1 VKSAQKLCG
10 EHLSHDGHIV
20 SIALRPNSFPWPP
33 VILVSG
39 IAVAL
44 ALGMFFPSIWL
55 PSPFK
60 EPLDIFGV
68 ALIGIALFIE
78 ISAVLVMRKA
88 KTTILPNKG
97 SAKLVTSGPFSF
109 TRNPIYF
116 GNVILLFG
124 LGLMFENLWFWP
136 IALICGALTQRLA
149 ILREEA
155 HLQAKFPAAFLAYKK
170 KVRRWI

>member
-1 VKSAQKLCG
+1 L
-10 EHLSHDGHIV
+10 
-20 SIALRPNSFPWPP
+20 SIAIRPNSFPWPP
-33 VILVSG
+33 VILVAC
-39 IAVAL
+39 IAL
-44 ALGMFFPSIWL
+44 AFILGQYMPLFWV
-55 PSPFK
+55 PSPIK
-60 EPLDIFGV
+60 ELLDVFGV
-68 ALIGIALFIE
+68 MLIAIALAIE
-78 ISAVLVMRKA
+78 MSAILVMRKA
-88 KTTILPNKG
+88 KTTVLPHKG

-124 LGLMFENLWFWP
+124 LGLLLENIWFWP
-136 IALICGALTQRLA
+136 FALLCGALTQRLA

>member
-1 VKSAQKLCG
+1 M
-10 EHLSHDGHIV
+10 
-20 SIALRPNSFPWPP
+20 SIAVRPNAFPWPP
-33 VILVSG
+33 VIL
-39 IAVAL
+39 IASMAFAY
-44 ALGMFFPSIWL
+44 ALGIYVPLVWV
-55 PSPFK
+55 PSPIK
-60 EPLDIFGV
+60 ELLDVFGV
-68 ALIGIALFIE
+68 VLIGIALLIE
-78 ISAVLVMRKA
+78 ISAMFSMRKA

-124 LGLMFENLWFWP
+124 IGLLLENIWFWP
-136 IALICGALTQRLA
+136 FALICGALTQHFA
-149 ILREEA
+149 IVREEA

>member
-1 VKSAQKLCG
+1 
-10 EHLSHDGHIV
+10 V
-20 SIALRPNSFPWPP
+20 SIAIRPNAFPWPP
-33 VILVSG
+33 VILVASI
-39 IAVAL
+39 IAAYALGLYLPLVWVPSPIKELLDVFGVMLIAIAL
-44 ALGMFFPSIWL
+44 A
-55 PSPFK
+55 
-60 EPLDIFGV
+60 
-68 ALIGIALFIE
+68 IE
-78 ISAVLVMRKA
+78 ISAMLAMRNA
-88 KTTILPNKG
+88 KTTILPHKG

-124 LGLMFENLWFWP
+124 LGLLLENIWFWP
-136 IALICGALTQRLA
+136 FALICGALTQHLA

>member
-1 VKSAQKLCG
+1 
-10 EHLSHDGHIV
+10 
-20 SIALRPNSFPWPP
+20 
-33 VILVSG
+33 VILIGS
-39 IAVAL
+39 IVASY
-44 ALGMFFPSIWL
+44 ALGVFMPLPWV
-55 PSPFK
+55 PSPIK
-60 EPLDIFGV
+60 ELLDVFGV
-68 ALIGIALFIE
+68 LLIGIALFIE
-78 ISAVLVMRKA
+78 ISAMLEMRKA
-88 KTTILPNKG
+88 KTTILPHKG

-124 LGLMFENLWFWP
+124 VGLLLENIWFWMF
-136 IALICGALTQRLA
+136 ALICGALTQRLA

>member
-1 VKSAQKLCG
+1 M
-10 EHLSHDGHIV
+10 I
-20 SIALRPNSFPWPP
+20 
-33 VILVSG
+33 
-39 IAVAL
+39 
-44 ALGMFFPSIWL
+44 
-55 PSPFK
+55 
-60 EPLDIFGV
+60 
-68 ALIGIALFIE
+68 
-78 ISAVLVMRKA
+78 VMRKA
-88 KTTILPNKG
+88 ETTILPHKG

-124 LGLMFENLWFWP
+124 LGLLLENIWFWP
-136 IALICGALTQRLA
+136 LAIICGALTQRLA

>member
-1 VKSAQKLCG
+1 M
-10 EHLSHDGHIV
+10 

-33 VILVSG
+33 VILVVS
-39 IAVAL
+39 ILAAVGF
-44 ALGMFFPSIWL
+44 GMFMPLAWA
-55 PSPFK
+55 PSPIK
-60 EPLDIFGV
+60 EVLNLFG
-68 ALIGIALFIE
+68 ALLMATAILIE
-78 ISAVLVMRKA
+78 ATAILAMRKA

-97 SAKLVTSGPFSF
+97 SSKLITSGPFSF

-116 GNVILLFG
+116 GNVVLLFG
-124 LGLMFENLWFWP
+124 LGLFLENFWFWGF
-136 IALICGALTQRLA
+136 ALMCGAMTQKLA